1 MTGQSANGPGK
12 PADVND
18 LVALVLERI
27 ESEGSVVVDRVCEEH
42 PALAEALRR
51 RLSHLRQFGLLD
63 DRTDLEPDRIPE
75 RLGPFKLEHLLGGG
89 GMGVVYLAE
98 QEGLGRK
105 VALKLIKPEHLY
117 FPGAR
122 ARFKREIETIA
133 KLQHPGIVPIFTVG
147 EESGI
152 PYFTMERVAGCTL
165 HDALVLL
172 RGRDLTELTGVD
184 LKRAI
189 LEASHEEIPLTIEPG
204 YVFAGTYEEA
214 VLRLVRQVADA
225 LEHAHRKGILHR
237 DVKPSNVMVTGD
249 GRAMLLDFGLA
260 IHGESDRFT
269 KAGHHFGSV
278 PYMPPEQ
285 ARGDLDA
292 IDGRSD
298 IYSLGVSLY
307 EMLTLDLPY
316 RGDSNEETLQ
326 RIFEGRPSSPRR
338 RNPAVTW
345 ETETLC
351 LTAMD
356 VERSRRYPT
365 MDDLAR
371 DVENVL
377 AHRPIEA
384 RRVGFVRRVT
394 TWMRRRPAE
403 ATSVALALVLVVGVP
418 FAAFLREKDARER
431 IGRERERAERNFE
444 QALAAVDALQRE
456 VGEVDLRYVPQMESV
471 RRRLLERASTFYE
484 QFLAQSGDDP
494 HLLWQQ
500 ARVFAGVGEIRRS
513 LGDLDAAARAYDEE
527 IAILERLR
535 ALDATDRRLPRDL
548 AIAYRNRGL
557 PERLRGHVAEASRL
571 LDRAVALHAEIER
584 SGTMTRDDRRAYAE
598 TLYSYGTLLLGSDS
612 ERSRTS
618 LEGALEQQQRSG
630 AFAEGA
636 SPPASIEER
645 TQRASIL
652 NMLASSLADVGRVDD
667 SIAAYRDAIDE
678 LERLRSELDQRPDVK
693 FELAGVQLNL
703 GTMLDMQRPQLAERE
718 YLRALTLLREL
729 VRDFPSTPDYRLD
742 LGNVFLN
749 LEQLYGFLKRPD
761 DARHASDEGF
771 TILEALVREHPT
783 NDYYANAFAKLC
795 SNRVGLLQAEGDVDG
810 ALAVGE
816 IAIQTR
822 RAMAARRPDSAETIS
837 GLGGALHNFARAVRT
852 SGDHERAYA
861 LVEEA
866 VRVQREARRLAPSH
880 PTVKRF
886 LRFHFWSMIEMDHDA
901 RDDVA
906 ATTHVD
912 ELIDVDREDS
922 ETWRIAATVLSR
934 GAALARDDATLDAT
948 TRQRWFEERLARAR
962 ECFKEAV
969 AHGLDDA
976 SRLDDRDLDA
986 LRADPAASALFDAV
1000 RQAAAAKP
1008 RQP

>member
-1 MTGQSANGPGK
+1 MAYT
-12 PADVND
+12 
-18 LVALVLERI
+18 
-27 ESEGSVVVDRVCEEH
+27 
-42 PALAEALRR
+42 
-51 RLSHLRQFGLLD
+51 
-63 DRTDLEPDRIPE
+63 
-75 RLGPFKLEHLLGGG
+75 
-89 GMGVVYLAE
+89 
-98 QEGLGRK
+98 
-105 VALKLIKPEHLY
+105 
-117 FPGAR
+117 
-122 ARFKREIETIA
+122 
-133 KLQHPGIVPIFTVG
+133 PI
-147 EESGI
+147 
-152 PYFTMERVAGCTL
+152 
-165 HDALVLL
+165 
-172 RGRDLTELTGVD
+172 
-184 LKRAI
+184 
-189 LEASHEEIPLTIEPG
+189 
-204 YVFAGTYEEA
+204 
-214 VLRLVRQVADA
+214 
-225 LEHAHRKGILHR
+225 
-237 DVKPSNVMVTGD
+237 
-249 GRAMLLDFGLA
+249 
-260 IHGESDRFT
+260 
-269 KAGHHFGSV
+269 
-278 PYMPPEQ
+278 
-285 ARGDLDA
+285 
-292 IDGRSD
+292 D
-298 IYSLGVSLY
+298 IY
-307 EMLTLDLPY
+307 
-316 RGDSNEETLQ
+316 Q
-326 RIFEGRPSSPRR
+326 
-338 RNPAVTW
+338 
-345 ETETLC
+345 
-351 LTAMD
+351 
-356 VERSRRYPT
+356 
-365 MDDLAR
+365 
-371 DVENVL
+371 
-377 AHRPIEA
+377 
-384 RRVGFVRRVT
+384 
-394 TWMRRRPAE
+394 
-403 ATSVALALVLVVGVP
+403 VVQK
-418 FAAFLREKDARER
+418 L
-431 IGRERERAERNFE
+431 
-444 QALAAVDALQRE
+444 
-456 VGEVDLRYVPQMESV
+456 
-471 RRRLLERASTFYE
+471 
-484 QFLAQSGDDP
+484 
-494 HLLWQQ
+494 
-500 ARVFAGVGEIRRS
+500 
-513 LGDLDAAARAYDEE
+513 
-527 IAILERLR
+527 
-535 ALDATDRRLPRDL
+535 
-548 AIAYRNRGL
+548 
-557 PERLRGHVAEASRL
+557 
-571 LDRAVALHAEIER
+571 
-584 SGTMTRDDRRAYAE
+584 
-598 TLYSYGTLLLGSDS
+598 
-612 ERSRTS
+612 
-618 LEGALEQQQRSG
+618 
-630 AFAEGA
+630 
-636 SPPASIEER
+636 
-645 TQRASIL
+645 
-652 NMLASSLADVGRVDD
+652 
-667 SIAAYRDAIDE
+667 
-678 LERLRSELDQRPDVK
+678 RPDVK